1 MIPLS
6 LSLKNFLSYR
16 ENAPTLDFAGI
27 HVACLCGQNG
37 HGKSALLDAIT
48 WCLWGKARGKSQDEL
63 ISYGADECNV
73 VLGFSSRDTH
83 YRASRSHSRG
93 GGRRRQGATEL
104 QLQVL
109 SDAGPTPISGNTVR
123 ETQTKID
130 QILGMDYDTFTNSA
144 FLLQGRADEFTNKT
158 PSERKAV
165 LSKILGLELY
175 DRLQDIAKS
184 KLSRNS
190 EALRGLESALDV
202 MKRQVEEIGNP
213 APQLLEVEER
223 LARIDVQ
230 LKDRLTATNDLRKN
244 VAELEHQLSQ
254 LEEVAQNIEN
264 LQQEVAQME
273 TIAVN
278 VHSSIKKLEDL
289 ISQGDEIR
297 RGSAKLEEVR
307 QKLRS
312 FEDARESFDSLSNS
326 KQELVRVIDIAKS
339 RLEAQAEQ
347 LRLKVEVEL
356 PPKASSAGDLADQL
370 ERTKHNLEEV
380 LDEEKSIALSRDRQQ
395 NLSTQVGQAQS
406 VAERYKL
413 EGAELRSKLNLL
425 SATGHQDTVCPLC
438 KTSLGEDA
446 CGRLADTYKSDID
459 EKLRLYRLNESNLKQ
474 LTEEGAILEKDLEQ
488 REKKTGE
495 SRRRTELKVS
505 DLDRQIKEAQV
516 AQQELDEM
524 RTKLAAATA
533 SMTSGDYASE
543 DNAALKKIEAQI
555 GALGYDEVARRAAY
569 SQAQDLQSFADRAV
583 QLADAESNLPKQQET
598 ALQNRGMLQRRLD
611 ELERLDEQQKSN
623 KSAVETLPKLRISRD
638 VAESA
643 QKNLES
649 QREQAI
655 SGKALLEERV
665 KRSGSLKE
673 EIARDSKRTVSLQE
687 EQSVYQELV
696 NAFGR
701 QGVQAMLIE
710 TVVPR
715 LEEEANLLL
724 GRMTDNR
731 TYLRLETQRERRSGK
746 GEPIETLEIQVND
759 DVGPRSYEMYS
770 GGEAFRVNLALRIAL
785 SKVLAQRMGAP
796 LPTLF
801 IDEGFGTQDAVGR
814 ERILDVIAAIQD
826 DFEKIIVI
834 THLDDLKD
842 AFPVRIEVQKDALG
856 STFVVTS

>member
-48 WCLWGKARGKSQDEL
+48 WCLWGKARGKNQDEL
-63 ISYGADECNV
+63 ISYAAYECSV
-73 VLGFSSRDTH
+73 VLDFSSRDTH

-123 ETQTKID
+123 ETQAKID
-130 QILGMDYDTFTNSA
+130 QLLGMDYDTFTNSA

-165 LSKILGLELY
+165 LSKILGLDLY
-175 DRLQDIAKS
+175 DRLQDMAKS

-190 EALRGLESALDV
+190 EGLKGLESALEV
-202 MKRQVEEIGNP
+202 MKRQVEEIGEP
-213 APQLLEVEER
+213 APQLLEVDER

-230 LKDRLTATNDLRKN
+230 LKDLVIVTNDLRKN
-244 VAELEHQLSQ
+244 IAELEHQFSQ
-254 LEEVAQNIEN
+254 LEEVELNIEK
-264 LQQEVAQME
+264 LRQEVAQME
-273 TIAVN
+273 ATAVN

-289 ISQGDEIR
+289 ISQCDEIR
-297 RGSAKLEEVR
+297 HGAAELEKVR
-307 QKLRS
+307 HKLRS
-312 FEDARESFDSLSNS
+312 FEDARESFDNLSRS
-326 KQELVRVIDIAKS
+326 KQELVRVVDIAKS
-339 RLEAQAEQ
+339 KLEAKSEQ

-356 PPKASSAGDLADQL
+356 PPKASSAAELADQL
-370 ERTKHNLEEV
+370 ERTKQNLTVV
-380 LDEEKSIALSRDRQQ
+380 LGEEKAIAQSRERQQ

-406 VAERYKL
+406 VADRYKL

-425 SATGHQDTVCPLC
+425 SATGHQYTVCPLC

-446 CGRLADTYKSDID
+446 CGRLAETYKADID
-459 EKLRLYRLNESNLKQ
+459 EKLRLYKLNESNLKQ
-474 LTEEGAILEKDLEQ
+474 LTEGGANLEKDLEQ

-495 SRRRTELKVS
+495 SRRRTELKLS
-505 DLDRQIKEAQV
+505 DLDRQIKEALM
-516 AQQELDEM
+516 AQQELDGM

-533 SMTSGDYASE
+533 AMTSGDYASE

-555 GALGYDEVARRAAY
+555 VAIGYDEVARRAAY
-569 SQAQDLQSFADRAV
+569 SQAQEMQSFADRAV

-598 ALQNRGMLQRRLD
+598 ALQNRDMLKRRID

-623 KSAVETLPKLRISRD
+623 KSAVETLPKMRISLGE
-638 VAESA
+638 AESA

-655 SGKALLEERV
+655 SGKALLEEKVNRLGNL
-665 KRSGSLKE
+665 RE
-673 EIARDSKRTVSLQE
+673 EIARDSKRIVSLQE
-687 EQSVYQELV
+687 EQSVYQELA

-770 GGEAFRVNLALRIAL
+770 GGESFRVNLALRIAL

-826 DFEKIIVI
+826 DFDKIIVI